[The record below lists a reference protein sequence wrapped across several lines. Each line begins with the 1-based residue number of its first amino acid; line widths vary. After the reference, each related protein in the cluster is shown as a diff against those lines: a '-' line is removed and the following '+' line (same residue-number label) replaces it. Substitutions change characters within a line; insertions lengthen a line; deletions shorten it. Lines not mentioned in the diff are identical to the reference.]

1 MSTEETARLPLGF
14 RLAYIYLT
22 LGFLFPSLAYLCAPG
37 TALAQFD
44 ALGVW
49 LGGGHYAFWAGEQ
62 GYVWR
67 VLAAANV
74 MTLAFMCGLILFDI
88 RRFYPV
94 LYPLVFMKS
103 TTALAY
109 LWIFLFAYH
118 YPAFL
123 AVALYDGFCLFLMI
137 YFAGRAQRALSETR
151 PCRDIAGVEVP
162 AC

>member
-1 MSTEETARLPLGF
+1 MSTGEAARLPLGF
-14 RLAYIYLT
+14 RLAYGYLT

-44 ALGVW
+44 ALGVL

-74 MTLAFMCGLILFDI
+74 MTLALMCGLILFDI

-109 LWIFLFAYH
+109 LWVFLFAYR

-137 YFAGRAQRALSETR
+137 YFAGRAQQALKAAPPR
-151 PCRDIAGVEVP
+151 QDVAGVEAP
-162 AC
+162 TC